1 MYSPAEHETTALAK
15 TVFEVTLQML
25 DTYCVL
31 FGAEQAVHELPLLI
45 VNVYVLPAAH
55 GLHKPLTP
63 PPALTVPWT
72 YAVLMRSP
80 AAHAVTADARP
91 VSEVTV
97 HALVTYCVLF
107 GAVQAVHELA
117 LFAVDVNMLP
127 AVHAVHT
134 PSVPVAAASPAA

>member
-1 MYSPAEHETTALAK
+1 LEQVVQVD
-15 TVFEVTLQML
+15 TVF
-25 DTYCVL
+25 
-31 FGAEQAVHELPLLI
+31 AAV
-45 VNVYVLPAAH
+45 VYVPATH
-55 GLHKPLTP
+55 CVHTPLTP
-63 PPALTVPWT
+63 PPPLTVPWT

-117 LFAVDVNMLP
+117 LFAVNVNVLP

-134 PSVPVAAASPAA
+134 PSVPVAAALPAA